1 LDESIGVRRRAQKGQ
16 KAKFFNERITPT
28 ASRFPNYVTPTLI
41 YLNLSERTIVPTFTP
56 PTYLFT
62 RKKSIAVL
70 TSILVLVG
78 VAANGAGNLNTPNS
92 GGYLVCAKPENRIIT
107 HFANSKTAKCPK
119 GFQKV
124 SIGAQGIK
132 GVPGL
137 VGATGLSGSN
147 GRDGKDGKTLWNGV
161 KDPET
166 TWGAPGDMFINAT
179 TKTLF
184 GPKNLDGTWPAG
196 VSMIGPKGDQGPIG
210 LTGLTGAQG
219 PGGSGPAGPT
229 GATGVM
235 GPQGPAGVA
244 GFSTAYFNDL
254 NNDFQMTTNLNTVV
268 SSKTLPAGQ
277 YIVFYNTS
285 WLTWSTSANYF
296 GCDFK
301 PMASGGAYKIETLA
315 NSRGNYSFN
324 GTVTIPSGGGQLT
337 VNCRLAYTPDNNFDL
352 SHGSLIALPVGS
364 VDTN

>member
-1 LDESIGVRRRAQKGQ
+1 M
-16 KAKFFNERITPT
+16 
-28 ASRFPNYVTPTLI
+28 
-41 YLNLSERTIVPTFTP
+41 PTFTP

-137 VGATGLSGSN
+137 VGATGLSGSD

-196 VSMIGPKGDQGPIG
+196 VSMVGPKGDQGPIG

-219 PGGSGPAGPT
+219 PGGSGPAGAT
-229 GATGVM
+229 GATG
-235 GPQGPAGVA
+235 PAGADGSGAINTVLSNF
-244 GFSTAYFNDL
+244 GQVVKINSMTSNFRDRSNQKLRIFFSVKNLTGSSIVFNSTFNDGDLQIWVNYFN
-254 NNDFQMTTNLNTVV
+254 
-268 SSKTLPAGQ
+268 SAGTLISGVGSPTLTWNETPAGLT
-277 YIVFYNTS
+277 VANGGAANFDVTVDNTS
-285 WLTWSTSANYF
+285 NFASPPAGAISFSLTFRGQNLDTAGVWNTYFTYGMNGQYGPITSFA
-296 GCDFK
+296 
-301 PMASGGAYKIETLA
+301 A
-315 NSRGNYSFN
+315 
-324 GTVTIPSGGGQLT
+324 
-337 VNCRLAYTPDNNFDL
+337 TPY
-352 SHGSLIALPVGS
+352 
-364 VDTN
+364 